1 MSLENLSMHLSRVN
15 AIFDMPLSYAI
26 IVCHYRMLFLNAIY
40 ELKRHNFHRY
50 GIHLTK
56 FDQNG
61 DNEIDYEE
69 FLLLVCRRILREKAI
84 AIDIDL
90 MTGKKITKTER
101 GSTEIRSQMSEN
113 DLEMT
118 PNKISFE
125 SVFIKLI

>member
-1 MSLENLSMHLSRVN
+1 M
-15 AIFDMPLSYAI
+15 
-26 IVCHYRMLFLNAIY
+26 
-40 ELKRHNFHRY
+40 
-50 GIHLTK
+50 
-56 FDQNG
+56 
-61 DNEIDYEE
+61 
-69 FLLLVCRRILREKAI
+69 REKAI

-125 SVFIKLI
+125 SFFIKLI